1 MKIYCFS
8 GLGADERVFGFLKLN
23 LSYELIPVRWIKPIE
38 GEVLEEYSKRIF
50 KNIQTTKS
58 FGILGISFG
67 GVVAQEVSKLVKPKF
82 TLLISSINSPI
93 QIPFLLKVTP
103 SFVLRIVP
111 ASLLKPPSWIANYM
125 FSAKNKKVLQKI
137 LLDTDPHFVKWA
149 LIAFKNW
156 KPKGINL
163 NCFFISGLKDR
174 IFKPTNEGVK
184 IQNGGHFMVVDL
196 ANEVSEEINY
206 FLKCYPSI
214 G

>member
-38 GEVLEEYSKRIF
+38 GEVLEEYSKRIS